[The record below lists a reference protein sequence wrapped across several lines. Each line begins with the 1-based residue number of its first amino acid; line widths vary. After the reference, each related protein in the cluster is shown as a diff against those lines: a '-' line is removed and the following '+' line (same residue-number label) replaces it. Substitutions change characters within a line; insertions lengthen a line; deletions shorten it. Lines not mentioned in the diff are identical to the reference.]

1 MKTLSDIALPQIG
14 VLDSSPGYREAG
26 SPGDPVALFL
36 HGNPTSSYLWRNIIP
51 LVAPAHCIAPD
62 LIGFGQSGKPGIEY
76 RFADHVRYLD
86 AFLANAGIESAFV
99 IAHDWGSALAF
110 HLAARRP
117 EFVRGLA
124 RGVHLAHADLG
135 RTFIWT
141 DAKRFSKFRTAGIG
155 EQMILEDNAFIE
167 TVLPANIVRKLSD
180 EEMAIYR
187 APFPTRESRIPTW
200 RFPNELPIAGQPADV
215 YAMMERAHEA
225 LVQSS
230 YPKLL
235 LGGDPGVL
243 VSPAFAD
250 RFARKLTDCTCTSWP
265 GLHYLQEDHRGNR
278 QCRREVDRRAPEKPK
293 QPSHIGGLSGLL
305 VMELLQPG
313 SSGRLTCIT
322 STSVLVVHVPLPSS
336 VSAQLRPP
344 ASWLQR
350 RGGHSRSRWLQSG
363 FSHCSATR
371 PSAWLRCLRPAFFWI
386 SWPPAHSTRLGG
398 FAGPFSSSSPPAYS
412 TV

>member
-1 MKTLSDIALPQIG
+1 MTTLSDIALPQIG
-14 VLDSSPGYREAG
+14 VLDSAMAYREAG

-51 LVAPAHCIAPD
+51 LVAPVAHCIAPD
-62 LIGFGQSGKPGIEY
+62 LIGFGQAGKPGIEY

-110 HLAARRP
+110 HLAGRRP

-124 RGVHLAHADLG
+124 FME
-135 RTFIWT
+135 FIWPMPT
-141 DAKRFSKFRTAGIG
+141 WEDFHLDGRETFQKFRTAGIG

-167 TVLPANIVRKLSD
+167 RVLPANIVRKLSD
-180 EEMAIYR
+180 EEMAAYR

-225 LVQSS
+225 LVRSS

-235 LGGDPGVL
+235 FGGDPGVL

-250 RFARKLTDCTCTSWP
+250 RFARKLTNCTVVHLGS
-265 GLHYLQEDHRGNR
+265 GLHYLQEDHPEAIGNAVAKWI
-278 QCRREVDRRAPEKPK
+278 EGVPEK
-293 QPSHIGGLSGLL
+293 
-305 VMELLQPG
+305 
-313 SSGRLTCIT
+313 T
-322 STSVLVVHVPLPSS
+322 
-336 VSAQLRPP
+336 
-344 ASWLQR
+344 
-350 RGGHSRSRWLQSG
+350 
-363 FSHCSATR
+363 
-371 PSAWLRCLRPAFFWI
+371 
-386 SWPPAHSTRLGG
+386 
-398 FAGPFSSSSPPAYS
+398 
-412 TV
+412 